1 MSLYIYHKNLTK
13 SLRRQH
19 RLWILTPFF
28 WALPDFRVGP
38 SNSSSHRRFGSN
50 LWLETRW
57 SIWVSK
63 LQPNGDY
70 KERQTPFAV
79 PLQGHVPASSDWL
92 CLELCVGCTATVS
105 SIPWCT
111 DNLPRT
117 RHCPLPTKLCLLT
130 GVRIPPP
137 PPERAWRP
145 TGSPP
150 KFSSQRVLGKRRE
163 GRKRGKLASY
173 RLLSLSHS
181 STHNLPRKAFAT
193 ELLHQ
198 EEQLEHSSLNQTKRS
213 TPACN
218 TAELQCSLV
227 L

>member
-1 MSLYIYHKNLTK
+1 M
-13 SLRRQH
+13 
-19 RLWILTPFF
+19 
-28 WALPDFRVGP
+28 GP

-92 CLELCVGCTATVS
+92 CLELCVGCTDTVS
-105 SIPWCT
+105 SIPRWHQQPPQKET
-111 DNLPRT
+111 FPIAHQVVPAHGSQDTTSST
-117 RHCPLPTKLCLLT
+117 RAGMETNSVTPQTL
-130 GVRIPPP
+130 IP
-137 PPERAWRP
+137 E
-145 TGSPP
+145 SPW
-150 KFSSQRVLGKRRE
+150 KRRE

-181 STHNLPRKAFAT
+181 STHNLSRKAFAT